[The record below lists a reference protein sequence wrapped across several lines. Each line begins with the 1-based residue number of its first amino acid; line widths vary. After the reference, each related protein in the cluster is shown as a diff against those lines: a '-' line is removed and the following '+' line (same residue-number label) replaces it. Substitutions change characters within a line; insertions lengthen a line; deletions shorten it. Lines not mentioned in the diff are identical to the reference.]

1 MAKRIL
7 FAVVSA
13 ALGAMIGLFI
23 HFLGAGAWVVAACA
37 AVAGLLPFLLG
48 PPGK

>member
-7 FAVVSA
+7 FAAVSA
-13 ALGAMIGLFI
+13 ALGAMIGLVI
-23 HFLGAGAWVVAACA
+23 HFLGAGQWVVPVCGALGA
-37 AVAGLLPFLLG
+37 LLPFLLG

>member
-1 MAKRIL
+1 MVKRIL

-13 ALGAMIGLFI
+13 ALGALMGLLL
-23 HFLGAGAWVVAACA
+23 HFLGAGPWVVPACA
-37 AVAGLLPFLLG
+37 AAGALAPFLLG